1 MANTSLIAGARSLGK
16 SKGFLDIGDAWAEG
30 ASKSAYTNNAFST
43 NNTAKLEVENKN
55 KQIASKANTIMSN
68 MRSDID
74 FTGFDK
80 DEIATM
86 ASFLIEGRRK
96 YANAA
101 KAISKMEDATS
112 PEYMEQLNILQSVN
126 NSFLNLKTQTDSFK
140 KNKVAYAEDQYAGQI
155 SDGNIVG
162 DNFAAANIFGLAGEG
177 KPAMTIKEGGL
188 IGYVSNGKDMLYND
202 MKLPFIKDYATA
214 NLIMTSNKS
223 FYSAGKK
230 MDPYS
235 KALYRNKLSEALTS
249 PESLR
254 SIVYDFNQEIPM
266 NGIHLNDDNSNINEV
281 REMVINQ
288 LVNASDYASGVG
300 MQEAAYRKG
309 GTIPPEGETKIVKET
324 DANGEEIYFAIT
336 NGKVVKATDA
346 QIKAYLAEDK
356 TTKPTIVYGPQ
367 RQGAASGNMDLSG
380 NNTPTAKNKNE

>member
-140 KNKVAYAEDQYAGQI
+140 KNKAAYAEDQYAGQI

-254 SIVYDFNQEIPM
+254 SIIYDFNQEIPM

-309 GTIPPEGETKIVKET
+309 GKKAPNEKTIISKEEV
-324 DANGEEIYFAIT
+324 DGKEIYIATT
-336 NGKVVKATDA
+336 NGKVEAATDA

-356 TTKPTIVYGPQ
+356 TTKPTIAYVPQ
-367 RQGAASGNMDLSG
+367 RQAGASGNMDLSG

>member
-309 GTIPPEGETKIVKET
+309 VTIPPEGETKIVKET

-367 RQGAASGNMDLSG
+367 RQAAASGNMDLSG

>member
-112 PEYMEQLNILQSVN
+112 RNIWN
-126 NSFLNLKTQTDSFK
+126 N
-140 KNKVAYAEDQYAGQI
+140 
-155 SDGNIVG
+155 
-162 DNFAAANIFGLAGEG
+162 
-177 KPAMTIKEGGL
+177 
-188 IGYVSNGKDMLYND
+188 
-202 MKLPFIKDYATA
+202 
-214 NLIMTSNKS
+214 
-223 FYSAGKK
+223 
-230 MDPYS
+230 
-235 KALYRNKLSEALTS
+235 
-249 PESLR
+249 
-254 SIVYDFNQEIPM
+254 
-266 NGIHLNDDNSNINEV
+266 
-281 REMVINQ
+281 
-288 LVNASDYASGVG
+288 
-300 MQEAAYRKG
+300 
-309 GTIPPEGETKIVKET
+309 
-324 DANGEEIYFAIT
+324 
-336 NGKVVKATDA
+336 
-346 QIKAYLAEDK
+346 
-356 TTKPTIVYGPQ
+356 
-367 RQGAASGNMDLSG
+367 
-380 NNTPTAKNKNE
+380 

>member
-309 GTIPPEGETKIVKET
+309 VTIPPEGETKIVKET

-367 RQGAASGNMDLSG
+367 RQGGASGNMDLSG

>member
-140 KNKVAYAEDQYAGQI
+140 KNKAAYAEDQYAGQI

-309 GTIPPEGETKIVKET
+309 GKKAPNEKTIISEEVV
-324 DANGEEIYFAIT
+324 DGEEIYFATT
-336 NGKVVKATDA
+336 NGKVERATDA

-356 TTKPTIVYGPQ
+356 TTKPAIVYGPQ
-367 RQGAASGNMDLSG
+367 QPAGASGNMDLSG

>member
-86 ASFLIEGRRK
+86 ASFLIDGRRK
-96 YANAA
+96 YADAA

-300 MQEAAYRKG
+300 MQEAAYRKRVKKA
-309 GTIPPEGETKIVKET
+309 PEGETEIVKET
-324 DANGEEIYFAIT
+324 GANGEEIYFAIT

-367 RQGAASGNMDLSG
+367 RQAAASGNMDLSG